1 MKIQQTWF
9 ISAKTNKAK
18 KVVRDQTFNGN
29 ILMLQL
35 PQKWVAG
42 KSNFARH
49 KTVIFDGTRA
59 HNTYTLNQVPC
70 MDNICKGYAA
80 IVGGLNT
87 LKITGA

>member
-1 MKIQQTWF
+1 MRAFISGAATVDELQWMKIQLTWF

-49 KTVIFDGTRA
+49 KTVIFDGK
-59 HNTYTLNQVPC
+59 YP
-70 MDNICKGYAA
+70 GP
-80 IVGGLNT
+80 
-87 LKITGA
+87 